1 MDRESIKNEALNR
14 FRSDYNCS
22 QSVLSSLAGELRLDV
37 SLLEKVS
44 SGFGGGMGHMQETCG
59 AVTGSFMAI
68 SLYCGNKYDDN
79 HRRTAEAYGMIK
91 KFDALKK
98 NNTVCFEI
106 DEIVQIITSKDAC
119 EWGMKYQSVIGEGTA
134 FFIENI
140 DMKKKALDIIMKQYS
155 VKNYQYFEK
164 VLEKTAVIKVD
175 VVSMTGKQSL

>member
-91 KFDALKK
+91 KFDAAFKDLHGS
-98 NNTVCFEI
+98 TVCRDLIKYELDSGDEHQKLVDNNVFELVCEKCIADSI
-106 DEIVQIITSKDAC
+106 DILSRL
-119 EWGMKYQSVIGEGTA
+119 
-134 FFIENI
+134 
-140 DMKKKALDIIMKQYS
+140 LD
-155 VKNYQYFEK
+155 
-164 VLEKTAVIKVD
+164 
-175 VVSMTGKQSL
+175 